1 MSNCSKCDGCG
12 NFFGDDERPKVEL
25 TINDLEHLWRKK
37 HYDFHSKECFDKFIV
52 LNGDLI

>member
-12 NFFGDDERPKVEL
+12 KFFGDDERPKVEL
-25 TINDLEHLWRKK
+25 TINDLDHLWRKK